1 MLLLIIS
8 ARCCRIYSD
17 GMGHQYIFMIL
28 WRSLRVYLK
37 QIWMNNKPVKEGYKF
52 WSIGFAVTVFSAN
65 YLRLK
70 ELEIQIDRV
79 RRSFRVQSLYFNHSP
94 ILIQIIMWWG
104 WINVYLP
111 LDVDW
116 SEVTWRC
123 VCWNCNGKKRLATKV
138 DQGHFWQSIQHSSLD
153 QRWKKLSDP

>member
-1 MLLLIIS
+1 
-8 ARCCRIYSD
+8 
-17 GMGHQYIFMIL
+17 
-28 WRSLRVYLK
+28 
-37 QIWMNNKPVKEGYKF
+37 MNNKPVKEGYKF

-116 SEVTWRC
+116 SEGTWC
-123 VCWNCNGKKRLATKV
+123 CIC
-138 DQGHFWQSIQHSSLD
+138 
-153 QRWKKLSDP
+153 KKLKGKNSVNTKGYQENL